1 VKSAILREQGLAKL
15 TVEDFRNIAIF
26 RDLEAEA
33 LNGLVV
39 ACSVRDYGPGELVVG
54 HNDTTFDVFFL
65 LSGKLHMSL
74 YSADGQRVG
83 LHEMSAGGMFGEI
96 SAVDGLPRSVS
107 VDSATRCSIAIMPW
121 QRFLAMIESSPCF
134 AMAVTR
140 QLATHVRRLTTRVF
154 EFSTMAV
161 RQRLRAELLR
171 QALPVVEDT
180 AAIDPMPTHAELASR
195 ISTHR
200 EAVSREMAWLEGKG
214 LVVKKGKALVIP
226 SIARIRALIEQS
238 WND

>member
-1 VKSAILREQGLAKL
+1 MAKL
-15 TVEDFRNIAIF
+15 TADELHRFPLFGELDAHC
-26 RDLEAEA
+26 LAA
-33 LNGLVV
+33 LSA
-39 ACSVRDYGPGELVVG
+39 ACSVREYGAGELVLG
-54 HNDTTFDVFFL
+54 HNDTSYDVFFL
-65 LSGKLHMSL
+65 VSGRLQVNL

-83 LHEMSAGGMFGEI
+83 FHEMSGGGMFGEI

-107 VDSATRCSIAIMPW
+107 VEAAVRCRVALLPR
-121 QRFLAMIESSPCF
+121 QRFIDLIRDHPGF

-140 QLATHVRRLTTRVF
+140 QLASHVRRLTTRVF

-171 QALPVVEDT
+171 LARSEAGDSAV
-180 AAIDPMPTHAELASR
+180 IDPVPTHAELASR

-200 EAVSREMAWLEGKG
+200 EAVSREMAWLDSHG
-214 LVVKKGKALVIP
+214 LVVKKGRSLAIP
-226 SIARIRALIEQS
+226 SVTRIRSLIEES

>member
-1 VKSAILREQGLAKL
+1 MVRLLGECIVTKL
-15 TVEDFRNIAIF
+15 TPDDFRGSALF
-26 RDLEAEA
+26 GELGAETLGSLA
-33 LNGLVV
+33 A

-65 LSGKLHMSL
+65 LSGKLNMNL
-74 YSADGQRVG
+74 YSSEGQRVG

-107 VDSATRCSIAIMPW
+107 VEAATKCTVAVLPR
-121 QRFLAMIESSPCF
+121 QRFLTMIDTSPGF
-134 AMAVTR
+134 AMMVTR
-140 QLATHVRRLTTRVF
+140 QLAAHVRRLTTRVF

-171 QALPVVEDT
+171 LAQP
-180 AAIDPMPTHAELASR
+180 AAADSAVIDPAPTHAELASR

-200 EAVSREMAWLEGKG
+200 EAVSREMAWLEGRG
-214 LVVKKGKALVIP
+214 LLVKKAKGFVIP
-226 SIARIRALIEQS
+226 DTSRVRALIES
-238 WND
+238 GWEG

>member
-1 VKSAILREQGLAKL
+1 MVKL
-15 TVEDFRNIAIF
+15 TADQFRSFPLF
-26 RDLEAEA
+26 RDLGIETLSSLAA
-33 LNGLVV
+33 
-39 ACSVRDYGPGELVVG
+39 ACSVRDFGPGELVVG

-65 LSGKLHMSL
+65 LSGKLNMSL

-83 LHEMSAGGMFGEI
+83 FHEMNAGGMFGEI

-107 VDSATRCSIAIMPW
+107 VEAATRCSVAMLPR
-121 QRFLAMIESSPCF
+121 QRFLGMIEGSPCF

-140 QLATHVRRLTTRVF
+140 QLAAHVRRLTTRVF

-171 QALPVVEDT
+171 QAQPNLEDS
-180 AAIDPMPTHAELASR
+180 AVIDPVPTHAELASR

-200 EAVSREMAWLEGKG
+200 EAVSREMGWLESNG
-214 LVVKKGKALVIP
+214 LIVKKGKALAIP

-238 WND
+238 WEE

>member
-1 VKSAILREQGLAKL
+1 MAKL
-15 TVEDFRNIAIF
+15 TGEAFRGF
-26 RDLEAEA
+26 PLFHDLGADA
-33 LNGLVV
+33 LNVLAA

-65 LSGKLHMSL
+65 LSGKLHVNL

-83 LHEMSAGGMFGEI
+83 FHEMSQGGMFGEI

-107 VDSATRCSIAIMPW
+107 VEAATRCSIAVLPR
-121 QRFLAMIESSPCF
+121 QRFLGLIESDPRF
-134 AMAVTR
+134 AMAVTQ
-140 QLATHVRRLTTRVF
+140 QLAAHVRRLTTRVF

-171 QALPVVEDT
+171 HGQA
-180 AAIDPMPTHAELASR
+180 AADDSAVIDPIPTHAELASR

-214 LVVKKGKALVIP
+214 LVTKRGKGLVIP
-226 SIARIRALIEQS
+226 SVSRIRSLIEQS
-238 WND
+238 WNE

>member
-1 VKSAILREQGLAKL
+1 MAKL
-15 TVEDFRNIAIF
+15 TADDFRSFPLF
-26 RDLEAEA
+26 RDLGPDTLGNLAA
-33 LNGLVV
+33 
-39 ACSVRDYGPGELVVG
+39 ACTLRDFGPGELVVG

-65 LSGKLHMSL
+65 ITGKLNMSL

-83 LHEMSAGGMFGEI
+83 FHEMNAGGMFGEI

-107 VDSATRCSIAIMPW
+107 VEAASRCSIAMLPR
-121 QRFLAMIESSPCF
+121 QRFIGMIESTPCF
-134 AMAVTR
+134 AMAVAL
-140 QLATHVRRLTTRVF
+140 QLAAHVRRLTTRVF

-171 QALPVVEDT
+171 QALPAETDSAT
-180 AAIDPMPTHAELASR
+180 IDPVPTHAELASR

-214 LVVKKGKALVIP
+214 LIVKKGKALTIP
-226 SIARIRALIEQS
+226 SIARIRALIDQS
-238 WND
+238 WDE